1 MRFRENDLINDAYH
15 QVIILQEA
23 KKPSAGLTKKQKSA
37 VAKKARAGKD
47 IGKKGPGFA
56 KMAKAAGG
64 GEKGQK
70 IAAASMWKSIKRE
83 SFDINERE
91 SNKLTDIP
99 LEKIRNAIA
108 SKEGMDIS
116 EVEEWEEADV
126 YEYAHQNL
134 NMDDLSE
141 RYCDDDLQEEMY
153 DEDAFSPAVSA
164 ADAATQ
170 LGDSIDAGN
179 ASVKNTDGT
188 ENKMSI
194 NVGNGRSVMI
204 QVLGFEASEE

>member
-1 MRFRENDLINDAYH
+1 MRFRENDLINDAYR
-15 QVIILQEA
+15 QVILQEA

-56 KMAKAAGG
+56 KMAKAVGG

-70 IAAASMWKSIKRE
+70 IAAAAMWKSIKRE
-83 SFDINERE
+83 SFDVNESE

-134 NMDDLSE
+134 NMDDMSE
-141 RYCDDDLQEEMY
+141 GYSDDDLQEEMY
-153 DEDAFSPAVSA
+153 DEDAFSPAVST

-179 ASVKNTDGT
+179 ASIKNTDGT

-194 NVGNGRSVMI
+194 NVGNGRAVMI
-204 QVLGFEASEE
+204 QVLGFEPSEE